1 MINLLAIL
9 YILGALMYFYSH
21 KSGYSLLRYMYK
33 RKNINILLSVE
44 IIFMII
50 TSFIVFTNQ
59 PLNWIVALIM
69 LLHIAGIAWIV
80 SNPENY
86 YEMIEESLVGGEEL
100 AENIVV
106 ITQIV
111 FAILVLYSKVIFTL

>member
-9 YILGALMYFYSH
+9 YILGAFMYFYSH
-21 KSGYSLLRYMYK
+21 KYGYSLLRYMYK
-33 RKNINILLSVE
+33 RKNINVLLSVE

-86 YEMIEESLVGGEEL
+86 YETIEESLVGGEEL

>member
-9 YILGALMYFYSH
+9 YVMSAFIYFYSH
-21 KSGYSLLRYMYK
+21 RSGYSLLRYMYK
-33 RKNINILLSVE
+33 RKNINVLLSVE

-86 YEMIEESLVGGEEL
+86 YETIEESLVGGEEL

>member
-1 MINLLAIL
+1 
-9 YILGALMYFYSH
+9 
-21 KSGYSLLRYMYK
+21 MYK
-33 RKNINILLSVE
+33 RKNINVLLSVE

-59 PLNWIVALIM
+59 PLNWIVALLM

>member
-1 MINLLAIL
+1 MIAALAFLYLLFAC
-9 YILGALMYFYSH
+9 AYFYTN

-33 RKNINILLSVE
+33 RKNINVLLSVE

>member
-1 MINLLAIL
+1 MITILAVL
-9 YILGALMYFYSH
+9 YAAYAFVYFYSYR
-21 KSGYSLLRYMYK
+21 SGYSLLRYMYK
-33 RKNINILLSVE
+33 RKNINVLLSVE

>member
-1 MINLLAIL
+1 
-9 YILGALMYFYSH
+9 
-21 KSGYSLLRYMYK
+21 
-33 RKNINILLSVE
+33 
-44 IIFMII
+44 MII

-69 LLHIAGIAWIV
+69 LLHIAGIALIV

>member
-1 MINLLAIL
+1 
-9 YILGALMYFYSH
+9 
-21 KSGYSLLRYMYK
+21 MYK
-33 RKNINILLSVE
+33 RKNINVLLSVE

-86 YEMIEESLVGGEEL
+86 YEMIEESLIGGEEL

>member
-1 MINLLAIL
+1 
-9 YILGALMYFYSH
+9 
-21 KSGYSLLRYMYK
+21 MYK
-33 RKNINILLSVE
+33 RKNINVLLSVE

-111 FAILVLYSKVIFTL
+111 FAILVLYSQVIFTL

>member
-1 MINLLAIL
+1 
-9 YILGALMYFYSH
+9 
-21 KSGYSLLRYMYK
+21 
-33 RKNINILLSVE
+33 
-44 IIFMII
+44 
-50 TSFIVFTNQ
+50 
-59 PLNWIVALIM
+59 M
-69 LLHIAGIAWIV
+69 LLHIAGIAWII

>member
-1 MINLLAIL
+1 
-9 YILGALMYFYSH
+9 
-21 KSGYSLLRYMYK
+21 MYK
-33 RKNINILLSVE
+33 RKNINVLLSVE

>member
-1 MINLLAIL
+1 
-9 YILGALMYFYSH
+9 MYFYSH

-59 PLNWIVALIM
+59 PLNWIVALLM

>member
-1 MINLLAIL
+1 
-9 YILGALMYFYSH
+9 
-21 KSGYSLLRYMYK
+21 MYK
-33 RKNINILLSVE
+33 RKNINVLLSVE

-111 FAILVLYSKVIFTL
+111 FCYFGSLL

>member
-1 MINLLAIL
+1 
-9 YILGALMYFYSH
+9 
-21 KSGYSLLRYMYK
+21 MYK

>member
-1 MINLLAIL
+1 
-9 YILGALMYFYSH
+9 
-21 KSGYSLLRYMYK
+21 MYK
-33 RKNINILLSVE
+33 RKNINVLLFVE

>member
-1 MINLLAIL
+1 
-9 YILGALMYFYSH
+9 MYFYSH

-33 RKNINILLSVE
+33 RKNINVLLSVE

>member
-1 MINLLAIL
+1 
-9 YILGALMYFYSH
+9 
-21 KSGYSLLRYMYK
+21 
-33 RKNINILLSVE
+33 
-44 IIFMII
+44 
-50 TSFIVFTNQ
+50 
-59 PLNWIVALIM
+59 M

-86 YEMIEESLVGGEEL
+86 YETIEESLVGGEEL